1 MKLAVIDGGT
11 YCDFTL
17 SYAVVKALLKEG
29 HTIVLVTDK
38 HNGVAKPLQGLEIV
52 RYESIVKEISS
63 DDPDII
69 NDVAATSGVPLENKI
84 GAGIKFFNWINGD
97 MNVLMKNVWPNV
109 EGLVFHYPALSYI
122 ASIPQSVLESKHIC
136 VFYVAPGY
144 PNIDAPWVFSRRLQ
158 DRSFMLRSQ
167 DPHQQNLNYNSPKV
181 IWRQSSMLTLWNRRL
196 VENIMKRA
204 LIVSTWDPA
213 YLPPTRPHPN
223 DPSEFNVKQAGAI
236 VDRERIA
243 TNFESIPFGK
253 PDHVLQAQRNFV
265 AAAGKDL
272 VYISLG
278 SFDIGAKADELV
290 TGLLDSMPDIKI
302 FFHDTKKLQAAD
314 GYLKSLQRQQPG
326 RLLVWNGDGTE
337 GSHNVPHEWIVPKC
351 RFIVTTGS
359 ICLVNI
365 ALFNAV
371 PMVIV
376 PLLTEQ
382 FFWAKNYYQQTGV
395 PYVDVKDANES
406 VVDQVRSATL
416 ALQQPRVASFH
427 AKVQQSVRQNDG
439 AKLLAKYITNNIGQK
454 SRRKF
459 FPGECEAMK
468 EAIERIRKKLEN
480 DARHKQI
487 GDYRIAN
494 GIPDGTLRLQKMY
507 DGGAFATKE
516 VPLNDN
522 GHDIIGDAND
532 KSMIKLV
539 APVKTSSQMT
549 SDPQPRP
556 MNTKYMMASSL
567 FLNSSLISKFIV
579 PKTRTATVE
588 RYFCPLILSAM
599 LARHFDVGMR
609 LYIDKCTYDFFHLI
623 TCDNVDFMAPLPD
636 KGAYNLHDPA
646 LDKATDDLVDVM
658 AERLGKVQR
667 LWNTFVGNWNM
678 ADALCHLLWFVA
690 SGCDE
695 NHVENW
701 HTSAQIFTVDV
712 YQARPEWHED
722 LMVNLSMAGR
732 VHWGHHAVDEKYRF
746 MIHDGYLGSV
756 WRLFSMRQK
765 RAIVQNVDGKNVSIA
780 PPTSVHL
787 RDAHTNPMS
796 FGDYQHSIVDFNNM
810 QGVAYE
816 WAVTPGV
823 YLPGYVNF
831 TPKWTA
837 HGPICCYVN
846 AKLLPG
852 EQCIMND
859 QDYSQSVGLLWNRQM
874 VENIRL
880 HRRFK
885 FRETAANRTKFF
897 HYGID
902 EILLTLGMG
911 QLEHLPS
918 SVNDAW
924 SRCFNDRGCRANHPV
939 LKYIHT
945 LTDAEK
951 SSNPLSWHAN
961 VAPKTIMAKSVV
973 LPLAWIWAVNWSTL
987 KGSATGTRD
996 PAALDALAISSEN
1009 MPFKYFFP
1017 LRQNRGTQWFP
1028 NTSCPG
1034 MIRRFFNRIGA
1045 NVINKYQPRMSGGGS
1060 PVEGLV
1066 AALMS
1071 DTPATWQ
1078 EAGYEGLSDFVSKH
1092 PFPDELFGDGE
1103 AILREYEQ
1111 FEASPSA
1118 AKPYD
1123 LLPRE
1128 QILARMRSDYQE
1140 IIDGFAQACALE
1152 PTPAI

>member
-38 HNGVAKPLQGLEIV
+38 DNKVAKPLQGLEVV
-52 RYESIVKEISS
+52 RYESVLKEVSG
-63 DDPDII
+63 DDPDVI
-69 NDVAATSGVPLENKI
+69 NDVAATSGVPLENKL
-84 GAGIKFFNWINGD
+84 GAGIQFYNWVNND
-97 MNVLMKNVWPNV
+97 MNSLMKYVWPKV

-122 ASIPQSVLESKHIC
+122 ASIPQAVLESKHLC

-144 PNIDAPWVFSRRLQ
+144 PNIDAPWVFSLRLQ
-158 DRSFMLRSQ
+158 DRHFALRTQ
-167 DPHQQNLNYNSPKV
+167 DPHQQVVNYNSPKV
-181 IWRQSSMLTLWNRRL
+181 IWKQSSMLTLWNNML

-204 LIVSTWDPA
+204 LIVSAWDPA
-213 YLPPTRPHPN
+213 YLPPTRPLPS
-223 DPSEFNVKQAGAI
+223 DPLEFNVRHAGAI
-236 VDRERIA
+236 VDLERIA
-243 TNFESIPFGK
+243 IDFESIPLGL
-253 PDHVLQAQRNFV
+253 PGHVLQAQKSFV
-265 AAAGKDL
+265 GAAKDL
-272 VYISLG
+272 VYVSLG
-278 SFDIGAKADELV
+278 SFDIGQKADELV
-290 TGLLDSMPDIKI
+290 VGLLNAVPDIKV
-302 FFHDTKKLQAAD
+302 FFHDTKKLQKPD
-314 GYLKSLQRQQPG
+314 GFLRSLESQHAN
-326 RLLVWNGDGTE
+326 RLLVWNGDGTP
-337 GSHNVPHEWIVPKC
+337 GSDGVPHEWIVPKC

-365 ALFNAV
+365 ALYHAV

-376 PLLTEQ
+376 PILTEQ
-382 FFWAKNYYQQTGV
+382 FFWGKNYQQQTGV
-395 PYVDVKDANES
+395 PYVNVKDANES
-406 VVDQVRSATL
+406 VVDQVRAATW
-416 ALQQPRVASFH
+416 ALQQPHVAGFH
-427 AKVQQSVRQNDG
+427 AKVRESMLHNDG
-439 AKLLAKYITNNIGQK
+439 AKMLAEYVTKNITER

-459 FPGECEAMK
+459 RPGECEAMK
-468 EAIERIRKKLEN
+468 EAIERIRTKIES
-480 DARHKQI
+480 DARQKQI
-487 GDYRIAN
+487 RDYRIAN
-494 GIPDGTLRLQKMY
+494 DIPEGTLRLQRMY
-507 DGGAFATKE
+507 EGGAFSTKE
-516 VPLNDN
+516 VPLVDN

-532 KSMIKLV
+532 KNLIKLV
-539 APVKTSSQMT
+539 APVKIASEMT
-549 SDPQPRP
+549 SATQPKL
-556 MNTKYMMASSL
+556 MNTKNMMANSL

-579 PKTRTATVE
+579 PRTRMATVE
-588 RYFCPLILSAM
+588 RYFCPLILHAM

-609 LYIDKCTYDFFHLI
+609 LYMDKCTYDFFHLI
-623 TCDNVDFMAPLPD
+623 TCDNVNFMAPLPD
-636 KGAYNLHDPA
+636 KGAYNLHDPN
-646 LDKATDDLVDVM
+646 LDSKTDGLVDVM
-658 AERLGKVQR
+658 SDLIAKVQR

-690 SGCDE
+690 SGYDE
-695 NHVENW
+695 NHVDNW

-712 YQARPEWHED
+712 SQARPEWHED

-732 VHWGHHAVDEKYRF
+732 VHWSHPEDEKYRF

-756 WRLFSMRQK
+756 WRFFSMRQK
-765 RAIVQNVDGKNVSIA
+765 RSIVQTIDGKNVSIA
-780 PPTSVHL
+780 PPASVHL

-810 QGVAYE
+810 AGKAYE
-816 WAVTPGV
+816 WCVTPGV

-831 TPKWTA
+831 TPNWTA

-874 VENIRL
+874 VDNIRL
-880 HRRFK
+880 YRRYK
-885 FRETAANRTKFF
+885 YGETAVNKTKFF

-924 SRCFNDRGCRANHPV
+924 SRCFNDAGCRAKHAV
-939 LKYIHT
+939 MKYIHT

-951 SSNPLSWHAN
+951 TSNPLSWHAN
-961 VAPKTIMAKSVV
+961 VAAKKIMAKSVV
-973 LPLAWIWAVNWSTL
+973 LPLTWIWAVNWSTL

-1017 LRQNRGTQWFP
+1017 LRQNRSTQWFP
-1028 NTSCPG
+1028 NTPCPG
-1034 MIRRFFNRIGA
+1034 AFRRFFNRIGA
-1045 NVINKYQPRMSGGGS
+1045 DVVNIFQPRMSGGGS
-1060 PVEGLV
+1060 PVQGLI

-1078 EAGYEGLSDFVSKH
+1078 EAGYEGLEDFVSKH
-1092 PFPDELFGDGE
+1092 P
-1103 AILREYEQ
+1103 AIDDILSNADQVLQEYET

-1118 AKPYD
+1118 VKPYD
-1123 LLPRE
+1123 MLPRE
-1128 QILARMRSDYQE
+1128 QILERMKSDYQE
-1140 IIDGFAQACALE
+1140 IIAGFAQACALE
-1152 PTPAI
+1152 PAK